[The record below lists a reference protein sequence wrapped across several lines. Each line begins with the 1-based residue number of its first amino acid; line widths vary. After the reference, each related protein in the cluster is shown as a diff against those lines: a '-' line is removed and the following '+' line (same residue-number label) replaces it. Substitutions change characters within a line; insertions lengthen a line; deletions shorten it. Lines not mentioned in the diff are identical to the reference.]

1 MTAWDYVKKMSL
13 FFYVCVCVSLSME
26 SLNFYSAV
34 NWNYFFHSMTQTV
47 ALFNKSKTPT
57 MRQAKLVCLQV

>member
-1 MTAWDYVKKMSL
+1 MGLCQENVT
-13 FFYVCVCVSLSME
+13 FFLRVCVSLSME

-47 ALFNKSKTPT
+47 ALFNKFKTPT

>member
-1 MTAWDYVKKMSL
+1 MGLCQENVT
-13 FFYVCVCVSLSME
+13 FFLHVCVSLSME

-47 ALFNKSKTPT
+47 ALFNKFKTPT